1 MEKKKKK
8 VIIIGS
14 GFGALSLGVRLIS
27 QGFEVEIFEK
37 NAMAG
42 GHAYQ
47 IKEKGYT
54 FDMGPSLITA
64 PDIIQK
70 VFKSAGE
77 DMNDHLK
84 LERLDP
90 FYRIYFADKSY
101 IDYSGDSN
109 DMKSQMAKFNKADS
123 ENYDKFI
130 NFSEQI
136 YHAVITDGL
145 GSESFHSISTM
156 LKFIPKAIKTKALFP
171 AYYLASKFFSDYR
184 HRFMFSF
191 HPLFIGGN
199 PFRVPSIYLMI
210 SYLEKVGGV
219 WYSEGGMYS
228 LVQSMVDIFE
238 KKGGKIH
245 LNSEV
250 DKILVHQGKA
260 QGIRVGDTSFKSDYV
275 VSNGDLTNTYTK
287 LIGPEHR
294 KKWTNS
300 KLENAQ
306 YSMSTFVLYLGV
318 KKQYPELKHHTLIL
332 SPRYKELVKDIFD
345 NHVLPDD
352 FSMYL
357 HVPSRTDKSMAP
369 EGCDSI
375 YVLAPVTN
383 LKADIDWTTEGDIY
397 ANKMIDALEHE
408 FGLTDLRENIEY
420 QSYFSPIDFES
431 KRNSYLGSPWGLEPS
446 LLQTAYFRPHNV
458 SEDVENL
465 FFVGAGT
472 HPGAGVPGVLLSAE
486 VTEKL
491 ILEKNKA

>member
-1 MEKKKKK
+1 MKNKKK

-14 GFGALSLGVRLIS
+14 GFGGLSLAIRLLS
-27 QGFEVEIFEK
+27 KGFDVEMFEK
-37 NAMAG
+37 NSMAG

-70 VFKSAGE
+70 VFNSVGE
-77 DMNDHLK
+77 DMFKHLD
-84 LERLDP
+84 LEYLNP
-90 FYRIYFADKSY
+90 FYRIYFADKTF
-101 IDYSGDSN
+101 IDYSSDEESMIN
-109 DMKSQMAKFNKADS
+109 QMKKFNEDDAK
-123 ENYDKFI
+123 NYKNFI
-130 NFSEQI
+130 DFSEQI

-145 GSESFHSISTM
+145 GSESFGNFSTM
-156 LKFIPKAIKTKALFP
+156 LKFIPRAIKTKAVFP
-171 AYYLASKFFSDYR
+171 AYFLASKYFKDFR

-199 PFRVPSIYLMI
+199 PFRVPAIYLMI
-210 SYLEKVGGV
+210 SYLEKTGGV
-219 WYSEGGMYS
+219 WYSKGGMYS
-228 LVQSMVDIFE
+228 LVQSFVNLIQ
-238 KKGGKIH
+238 KNGGKIH

-250 DKILVHQGKA
+250 DKILVHNGKVK
-260 QGIRVGDTSFKSDYV
+260 GIRVGDTSYEADYV
-275 VSNGDLTNTYTK
+275 VSNGDLTHTYK
-287 LIGPEHR
+287 ELIAPEFR

-300 KLENAQ
+300 KLTKSK
-306 YSMSTFVLYLGV
+306 YSMSCFVLYLGV

-332 SPRYKELVKDIFD
+332 SPRYKELIQDIFD

-357 HVPSRTDKSMAP
+357 HIPSRSDESMAP
-369 EGCDSI
+369 KGCDSM

-383 LKADIDWTTEGDIY
+383 LKANIDWSTEGDIY
-397 ANKMIDALEHE
+397 ANKIIDSLEHE

-420 QSYFSPIDFES
+420 QSYFSPEDFES

-446 LLQTAYFRPHNV
+446 ILQTAYFRPHNE
-458 SEDVENL
+458 SEDIENL
-465 FFVGAGT
+465 YFVGAGT

-491 ILEKNKA
+491 IIEKDKQ